1 MSDRFDKSP
10 STSGGPRLSVRSD
23 MQITDPAVSAA
34 LELQRA
40 EEYLLGLPTKNAEDE
55 FSDTFVSAEKR
66 WETAELTFADAVPTT
81 SAGVMAKLN
90 ALKSLLN
97 EHDGD
102 GNGVEQRHVV
112 ALISYFKRMS

>member
-1 MSDRFDKSP
+1 
-10 STSGGPRLSVRSD
+10 

-40 EEYLLGLPTKNAEDE
+40 EEHLLGLPTKNAEDE
-55 FSDTFVSAEKR
+55 LSEKFVAAEAR
-66 WETAELTFADAVPTT
+66 WETAELTFADAVPTS

-90 ALKSLLN
+90 ALKTLLN
-97 EHDGD
+97 ENGDDGKS
-102 GNGVEQRHVV
+102 VEQRHVV